1 MDQEQYDSTLDTMR
15 HSRRVDELLLQVVV
29 ALQGRVTRHDLSKM
43 APPEKAVFD
52 RVTPLLKSSTY
63 GSEEYKASLVDMG
76 QGLAHHY
83 GANRH
88 HPEHYP
94 TGISGMTL
102 VDLIEMLADWK
113 AATERHDDGSLA
125 RSLTIQQARF
135 GISPQLMDILTNTA
149 VMFGW
154 LPSPTVGD
162 VEDETGAVSWAVQL
176 EDPEG

>member
-1 MDQEQYDSTLDTMR
+1 MDQAEYDSTLDTMR
-15 HSRRVDELLLQVVV
+15 HSRRVDELLLQAII

-63 GSEEYKASLVDMG
+63 GSDAYKASLADMG
-76 QGLAHHY
+76 QGLVHHY

-88 HPEHYP
+88 HPEHYGD
-94 TGISGMTL
+94 GIAGMTL
-102 VDLIEMLADWK
+102 VDVIEMLADWK

-125 RSLTIQQARF
+125 RSLAIQRDRF
-135 GISPQLMDILTNTA
+135 GIEPQLMALLTNTA

-154 LPSPTVGD
+154 LPPVGD
-162 VEDETGAVSWAVQL
+162 VDDQAGAGVRPVEREDA
-176 EDPEG
+176 EG

>member
-29 ALQGRVTRHDLSKM
+29 ALQERVTRHDLSKM

-63 GSEEYKASLVDMG
+63 GSEQYKASLVDMG

-94 TGISGMTL
+94 SGISGMTL

-125 RSLTIQQARF
+125 RSLTIQQSRF
-135 GISPQLMDILTNTA
+135 AISPQLMDILTNTA

-154 LPSPTVGD
+154 LPSPAVGEVD
-162 VEDETGAVSWAVQL
+162 DQTGAVTGAVEL